1 MDLILSS
8 IPYYFIETIGL
19 NHMWYVIYNL
29 ILTNNNMKYI
39 ITHQDI
45 ITIYKN
51 MVRNH
56 IKLKTYNNL
65 LLPSSVL
72 AYIYPK
78 TISFARNQVK
88 YILPPI
94 PDKSIEKSEL

>member
-8 IPYYFIETIGL
+8 IPYNFIEAIGL

-29 ILTNNNMKYI
+29 ILTNKNMKYI
-39 ITHQDI
+39 IISQDI

-78 TISFARNQVK
+78 TISFAKNEVK
-88 YILPPI
+88 YILPSI
-94 PDKSIEKSEL
+94 PDKTIE